1 MSQSAKAL
9 QAYGT
14 ATKLRSQRE
23 QDAEVF
29 RRVSSSL
36 RNASDDISR
45 TRALATVQRLWQTVV
60 AANLDPLNPLPAPL
74 RAQIVSVANGVLRHI
89 SEPEVNVELIAQIG
103 DNFAEGLSGRG

>member
-29 RRVSSSL
+29 RRVSATL
-36 RNASDDISR
+36 RNASDDLAR
-45 TRALATVQRLWQTVV
+45 TRALATVQRLWQAVL

-74 RAQIVSVANGVLRHI
+74 RAQIVSVANGVLHHATD
-89 SEPEVNVELIAQIG
+89 PQVNFELIAQIG